1 MSTAG
6 KSSKKSP
13 KKNSGKV
20 KDKKK
25 EEALSKQSQSV
36 TGNGALGQKTL
47 AFDIGGTGLKAS
59 LLDESGEIFT
69 ERVRVDTPK
78 PCPPSVLIHTL
89 KEMIAKLPDFDRVSV
104 GFPGVVRKGKTL
116 SCKNLGSDEWNH
128 FDLQGAIAEATG
140 KPVAVIND
148 ADMQGLGAIKGEG
161 VELVIT
167 LGTGLGSS
175 LFEDGRIAPHIEL
188 AHIPFR
194 KGQTYEEQLGNKA
207 FKKVGKKEW
216 NERLEK
222 AIVYLRTLTNFDKLY
237 LGGGNAANVTIDLG
251 SDIEIVSNALGM
263 SGGIWL
269 WKDRDMG
276 DGIQK

>member
-13 KKNSGKV
+13 RKNGEKPKGKKKVEAPDKKNLMV
-20 KDKKK
+20 
-25 EEALSKQSQSV
+25 A
-36 TGNGALGQKTL
+36 GNGALGQKTL

-89 KEMIAKLPDFDRVSV
+89 KEMIARLPDFDRVSV

-128 FDLQGAIAEATG
+128 FDLQGAIAEVTG

-148 ADMQGLGAIKGEG
+148 ADMQGLGAIRGNG

-194 KGQTYEEQLGNKA
+194 KGQTYEQQLGNKA

-222 AIVYLRTLTNFDKLY
+222 AIVHLRTLTNFDKLY

-269 WKDRDMG
+269 WKDRDLS
-276 DGIQK
+276 DGRQK